1 MNSMLLALLLQGAA
15 LGVSAAA
22 SPGPMQTFLIS
33 ETLIGGFKRSLP
45 IAFAPLATDFPIIL
59 LILIVLKQLPPGA
72 SRILSLV
79 GGLYVLYLAWGLWK
93 QWRALS
99 TAQTGA
105 GQKFDEVDDKANPWR
120 LLRRAVLMNFLNP
133 NPYLFWGLVGGPI
146 LLGALDQSALHAGVF
161 LIGMYGVFIGLQ
173 IALIAVFHLAR
184 RLGPQIVRGMLL
196 ISIGVL
202 AIFGAL
208 LIVRGVVG

>member
-1 MNSMLLALLLQGAA
+1 MNSILLALFMQGAA

-45 IAFAPLATDFPIIL
+45 IAFAPLATDFPIVL

-79 GGLYVLYLAWGLWK
+79 GGLYVLYIAWGLW
-93 QWRALS
+93 QALS
-99 TAQTGA
+99 RARAGA
-105 GQKFDEVDDKANPWR
+105 GQKFNAVDAEASPWK
-120 LLRRAVLMNFLNP
+120 LLRRAILMNFLNP

-146 LLGALDQSALHAGVF
+146 LLGALDQSALHAGAF
-161 LIGMYGVFIGLQ
+161 IIGMYGVFISLQ
-173 IALIAVFHLAR
+173 IALIAVFHFAR
-184 RLGPQIVRGMLL
+184 RLGPQIVRGLL
-196 ISIGVL
+196 LVSIGAL
-202 AIFGAL
+202 AVFGGL
-208 LIVRGVVG
+208 LIVRGVAG

>member
-1 MNSMLLALLLQGAA
+1 MSSILLALFLQGAA

-33 ETLIGGFKRSLP
+33 ETLIGGFKRSFP
-45 IAFAPLATDFPIIL
+45 IVFAPLATDFPIVL
-59 LILIVLKQLPPGA
+59 LILVVLKQLPPGA

-79 GGLYVLYLAWGLWK
+79 GGLYVLYLAWGLWR
-93 QWRALS
+93 QWRS
-99 TAQTGA
+99 GA
-105 GQKFDEVDDKANPWR
+105 GQTFNAVDVESSPWR
-120 LLRRAVLMNFLNP
+120 MLRRAVLMNFLNP

-173 IALIAVFHLAR
+173 IALIAVFHFAR

-202 AIFGAL
+202 AIFGGL
-208 LIVRGVVG
+208 LIVRGVAG

>member
-1 MNSMLLALLLQGAA
+1 
-15 LGVSAAA
+15 V
-22 SPGPMQTFLIS
+22 
-33 ETLIGGFKRSLP
+33 
-45 IAFAPLATDFPIIL
+45 FAPLATDFPIVL

-79 GGLYVLYLAWGLWK
+79 GGLYVLYLAWGLWR
-93 QWRALS
+93 QWQALNTARA
-99 TAQTGA
+99 GA
-105 GQKFDEVDDKANPWR
+105 GQRFDATADDASSWKM
-120 LLRRAVLMNFLNP
+120 LRRAVLMNFLNP

-146 LLGALDQSALHAGVF
+146 LLGALDQSALHAGAF

-173 IALIAVFHLAR
+173 IALIAVFHFAR

-202 AIFGAL
+202 AAFGGL
-208 LIVRGVVG
+208 LIVRGVTG